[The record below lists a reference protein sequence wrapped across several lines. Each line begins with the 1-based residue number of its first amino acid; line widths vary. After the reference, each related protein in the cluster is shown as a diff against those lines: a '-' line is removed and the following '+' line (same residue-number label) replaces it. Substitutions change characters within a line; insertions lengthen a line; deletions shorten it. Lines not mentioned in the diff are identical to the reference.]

1 MRPDSCIRVFAITC
15 HQLVLAGLNALLTNH
30 PGNFLWLGGHPPT
43 TTSLFRELERQ
54 HPKIVILDDASL
66 SILPTLS
73 THLAEHHVELILL
86 TQSDELKGLEAQIQQ
101 GVLGIVHV
109 SEPLG
114 SILGALHAV
123 SQQHLWVPAR
133 LRERLL
139 TKAFSSVAQKSDKN
153 SSRISELS
161 TKEKE
166 LIRLIVHHPEAKAL
180 ALGEWLGIQESTL
193 RNRLSRIYQKL
204 HLHGRAAL
212 VMFAQQ
218 YHLD

>member
-1 MRPDSCIRVFAITC
+1 MTPDSCIRVFAITS
-15 HQLVLAGLNALLTNH
+15 HQLILAGLNALLTDH

-43 TTSLFRELERQ
+43 ASLFRELERH

-66 SILPTLS
+66 NTLPTLS
-73 THLAEHHVELILL
+73 AYLAEHHVELILL
-86 TQSDELKGLEAQIQQ
+86 TQSEELKGMEAQIQQ

-139 TKAFSSVAQKSDKN
+139 TKAFSSIAQKSDNN
-153 SSRISELS
+153 SSGFFDLS

-166 LIRLIVHHPEAKAL
+166 LIRLIVHHPEARAL

-204 HLHGRAAL
+204 HLHGRASL

>member
-1 MRPDSCIRVFAITC
+1 MSPDSSVRVFAITS
-15 HQLVLAGLNALLTNH
+15 HQLVLAGLNTLLTDH
-30 PGNFLWLGGHPPT
+30 PGNFLWLGGYPPSV
-43 TTSLFRELERQ
+43 SLFQELERQ
-54 HPKIVILDDASL
+54 HPHIVILDDSSL
-66 SILPTLS
+66 NTLPTLPA
-73 THLAEHHVELILL
+73 HLAEHHIELILL
-86 TQSDELKGLEAQIQQ
+86 TQSDELKGLEVQIQQ
-101 GVLGIVHV
+101 GVLGIVHI

-133 LRERLL
+133 MRERLL
-139 TKAFSSVAQKSDKN
+139 TKAFSFMTQKPNKN
-153 SSRISELS
+153 PSGIHGLS
-161 TKEKE
+161 IKEKE

>member
-1 MRPDSCIRVFAITC
+1 MPDSSIRVFAITP
-15 HQLVLAGLNALLTNH
+15 HQLVLAGLNTLLTNH
-30 PGNFLWLGGHPPT
+30 PGNFMWLGGHPPSA
-43 TTSLFRELERQ
+43 SLFHELERQ
-54 HPKIVILDDASL
+54 RPHIVILDDTSL
-66 SILPTLS
+66 NTLPTLPA
-73 THLAEHHVELILL
+73 HLAEHHVELILL
-86 TQSDELKGLEAQIQQ
+86 TQSDELKGLEIQIQR
-101 GVLGIVHV
+101 GILGIVHI

-114 SILGALHAV
+114 SILGSLHAV

-133 LRERLL
+133 MRERLL
-139 TKAFSSVAQKSDKN
+139 TKAFSSLAQKFDKN
-153 SSRISELS
+153 PSGIHDLS
-161 TKEKE
+161 IKEKE